1 MVITDDL
8 VLCHSSTVQ
17 WRQYLKSVV
26 IEPGFA
32 LNETAA
38 AVFTLIDGKR
48 TVGDIAREIAVEYSV
63 DPSTC
68 QSDVHE
74 LVGEL
79 VERGFVVE
87 ASASAAS

>member
-1 MVITDDL
+1 MTITDNL
-8 VLCHSSTVQ
+8 VLRHSSTIT

-38 AVFTLIDGKR
+38 EVFTRIDGKR

-68 QSDVHE
+68 HDDVHE

-87 ASASAAS
+87 AGASGSN

>member
-8 VLCHSSTVQ
+8 VLRHSSTIT

-38 AVFTLIDGKR
+38 EVFTRIDGKR

-68 QSDVHE
+68 HDDVHE

-87 ASASAAS
+87 AGAPGSN

>member
-1 MVITDDL
+1 MAITDDL
-8 VLCHSSTVQ
+8 VLRHSATVT

-38 AVFTLIDGKR
+38 AVFTRIDGKR
-48 TVGDIAREIAVEYSV
+48 TVGDIAREIAEEFSV
-63 DPSTC
+63 DLPTC

-74 LVGEL
+74 LVGEF
-79 VERGFVVE
+79 VERGFVVD
-87 ASASAAS
+87 ASAPAAN